1 MRVDEVREKNNEE
14 LQQEMDESY
23 RELMNLRF
31 RWATHQLTNVNEM
44 KVVKKTISRIQTVLR
59 EREMGI
65 R

>member
-1 MRVDEVREKNNEE
+1 MRVDEAREKTNEE
-14 LQQEMDESY
+14 LQKEMDESY

-44 KVVKKTISRIQTVLR
+44 KVVKKTIARIQTVLR

>member
-31 RWATHQLTNVNEM
+31 RWATHQLSDVNEM
-44 KVVKKTISRIQTVLR
+44 KVVKKTIARIHTVLR

>member
-1 MRVDEVREKNNEE
+1 MNFAI
-14 LQQEMDESY
+14 QQEMDESY

-31 RWATHQLTNVNEM
+31 RWATHQLSDVNEM
-44 KVVKKTISRIQTVLR
+44 KVVKKTIARIRTVLR

>member
-1 MRVDEVREKNNEE
+1 MRVDEVREKTNEE
-14 LQQEMDESY
+14 LHQEMDESY

-31 RWATHQLTNVNEM
+31 RWATHQLANVHEM
-44 KVVKKTISRIQTVLR
+44 KAVKKTIARIQTVLR

>member
-31 RWATHQLTNVNEM
+31 RWATHQLSDVNEM
-44 KVVKKTISRIQTVLR
+44 KVVKKTIARIQTVLR

>member
-1 MRVDEVREKNNEE
+1 MYIEE
-14 LQQEMDESY
+14 IRGKPEEDLRKDLDDSY

-31 RWATHQLTNVNEM
+31 QLASRQLGNVNEI
-44 KVVKKTISRIQTVLR
+44 KNVRKTIARILTVLR

>member
-14 LQQEMDESY
+14 LQKEMDESY

-31 RWATHQLTNVNEM
+31 RWATHQLSDVNEM
-44 KVVKKTISRIQTVLR
+44 KVVKKTIARIHTVLR

>member
-1 MRVDEVREKNNEE
+1 MRVDEAREKNNEE

-31 RWATHQLTNVNEM
+31 RWATHQLTDVNEM
-44 KVVKKTISRIQTVLR
+44 KVVKKTIARIHTVLR

>member
-14 LQQEMDESY
+14 PQQEMDESY

-44 KVVKKTISRIQTVLR
+44 KVVKKTIARIQTVLR
-59 EREMGI
+59 ERELGI

>member
-31 RWATHQLTNVNEM
+31 RWATHQLTDVHEM
-44 KVVKKTISRIQTVLR
+44 KLVKKTIARIQTVLR

>member
-1 MRVDEVREKNNEE
+1 MRVDEVREKTNEE
-14 LQQEMDESY
+14 LQKEMDESY

-44 KVVKKTISRIQTVLR
+44 KVVKKTIARIQTVLR

>member
-31 RWATHQLTNVNEM
+31 RWATHQLTDVNEM
-44 KVVKKTISRIQTVLR
+44 KVVKKTIARIHTVLR
-59 EREMGI
+59 EREMGV

>member
-31 RWATHQLTNVNEM
+31 RWATHQLANVHEM
-44 KVVKKTISRIQTVLR
+44 KVVKKTIARIQTVLR

>member
-44 KVVKKTISRIQTVLR
+44 KVVKKTIARIQTVLR

>member
-31 RWATHQLTNVNEM
+31 RWATHQLTDVNEM
-44 KVVKKTISRIQTVLR
+44 KVVKKTIARIHTVLR